1 MVQLHLSGLHSN
13 PRMIA
18 LRMQTARPLGLAV
31 LLCASLF
38 ATGCAQ
44 RSMFEEPIEFIFRLA
59 NQSGWSAT
67 RYRGGDF
74 SILTFSPAVT
84 GNEKT
89 LNIYIEGDG
98 YSWAD
103 RYTLARDPSPHN
115 PVSLL
120 LAFKEPGDAVYLARP
135 CQYLS
140 PDELANCSPVFWSSA
155 RYAPEV
161 LASLGEVIDKV
172 KKQRKSTNIRLH
184 GYSGGGVV
192 AALLAA
198 RRADVVELITYA
210 APLDIKAWTA
220 LHGLSPL
227 RYSLNPAD
235 EMDVLRS
242 IPQIHYVGGKDTEVP
257 PILMHDFVKRL
268 KAGEKAKVVVV
279 GDADH
284 SCCW

>member
-1 MVQLHLSGLHSN
+1 
-13 PRMIA
+13 
-18 LRMQTARPLGLAV
+18 MQTARPLGLAV
-31 LLCASLF
+31 LLCVSLF
-38 ATGCAQ
+38 AAGCVQ
-44 RSMFEEPIEFIFRLA
+44 RSMFEEPIELIFRLA

-84 GNEKT
+84 RNEKT

-140 PDELANCSPVFWSSA
+140 PDELVNCSPVFWSSA

-161 LASLGEVIDKV
+161 VTSLAGVIDKV
-172 KKQRKSTNIRLH
+172 KKQRESTNIRLH

-235 EMDVLRS
+235 EMDVLRA
-242 IPQIHYVGGKDTEVP
+242 IPQTHYVGGKDTEVP
-257 PILMHDFVKRL
+257 PALMFDFVKRL
-268 KAGEKAKVVVV
+268 KAGNKAKVVVV
-279 GDADH
+279 EDANH
-284 SCCW
+284 AW

>member
-1 MVQLHLSGLHSN
+1 
-13 PRMIA
+13 MIVTK
-18 LRMQTARPLGLAV
+18 MQTARPLGLAV
-31 LLCASLF
+31 LLCVSLF
-38 ATGCAQ
+38 AAGCVQ
-44 RSMFEEPIEFIFRLA
+44 RSMFEEPIELIFRLA

-140 PDELANCSPVFWSSA
+140 PDELVNCSPVFWSSA

-161 LASLGEVIDKV
+161 VTSLAGVIDKV
-172 KKQRKSTNIRLH
+172 KKQRESTNIRLH

-220 LHGLSPL
+220 LHGLSSL

-242 IPQIHYVGGKDTEVP
+242 IPQTHYVGGKDTEVP